1 MLESPESAGGDTLVS
16 SSVAQFNALS
26 PRFRK
31 RLEGLTAVHSN
42 NDGVSQEL
50 KNGEAA
56 VMRRKELIQEHPVVI
71 VHPVTGEKA
80 LYVNPVYTKYIVG
93 FDQEES
99 DYLLGFLFDHIA
111 KRQDLQCRVRYE
123 AGTVLVWDQRVTTH
137 SQTLDYPAGERRH
150 GFRLTPLANKPIPSK
165 VEEDDGD
172 GTPAAGYALAEE
184 GTRRHLVEFIDQED
198 LRDRPIDKEAR
209 ISYVGTDVSNINF
222 LVRQTDQ
229 SLIVH
234 HFATNRIERRFTAH
248 EPDRIPAEVFELPEK
263 VVVDQLLEAYF
274 EKINPGFP
282 VIDKDRFLKQ
292 YQARNPSDPPSLL
305 LLHAMLM
312 VGAHVLEGRD
322 GLEATFFRRAKILI
336 DSRFERNRDVVVQ
349 AALLLTWHS
358 DGPEDVAANAWHW
371 IGVATRLAL
380 GLGMHRDAEPSTLVE
395 YNKKMWRRVWWLL
408 VQCDLLIAL
417 QYGRPLAM

>member
-1 MLESPESAGGDTLVS
+1 MLESPESAGGDTLIS

-99 DYLLGFLFDHIA
+99 DCLLGFLFDHIA

-165 VEEDDGD
+165 VEEDDGECEKD
-172 GTPAAGYALAEE
+172 
-184 GTRRHLVEFIDQED
+184 F
-198 LRDRPIDKEAR
+198 AR
-209 ISYVGTDVSNINF
+209 VS
-222 LVRQTDQ
+222 
-229 SLIVH
+229 
-234 HFATNRIERRFTAH
+234 
-248 EPDRIPAEVFELPEK
+248 
-263 VVVDQLLEAYF
+263 
-274 EKINPGFP
+274 
-282 VIDKDRFLKQ
+282 
-292 YQARNPSDPPSLL
+292 
-305 LLHAMLM
+305 
-312 VGAHVLEGRD
+312 
-322 GLEATFFRRAKILI
+322 
-336 DSRFERNRDVVVQ
+336 
-349 AALLLTWHS
+349 
-358 DGPEDVAANAWHW
+358 
-371 IGVATRLAL
+371 L
-380 GLGMHRDAEPSTLVE
+380 GL
-395 YNKKMWRRVWWLL
+395 
-408 VQCDLLIAL
+408 C
-417 QYGRPLAM
+417 